1 MVFEPLTRHLRRG
14 RKGRVPGNAAE
25 EPYGARKGAVGAATA
40 QAQRRLK
47 VAAATAVGASALIL
61 LLAAAWW
68 LTELK
73 ASGHAGGV
81 VVIDVP
87 PPSASTRL
95 SRDAAAP
102 GEAGQEDGA
111 RGMQGA
117 GESGLMALAPQP
129 ALVEQGPYGL
139 LPKIAPDGREPWQ
152 VYARPSDVRDTRPWI
167 AIVITE
173 IGLSTAA
180 SQEAIRRLPPT
191 VTLSVDPYA
200 AEPDEWAPKARGAG
214 HEILLSLP
222 LESDAFPFR
231 DAGPMALLTSLA
243 VEDNIERLQRVLS
256 RCTGYVGVSSAFG
269 RRFEQDEASLRPV
282 LEFIGRRGLM
292 YVGGDASKITLAP
305 DDGNETE
312 VPIVTVDVWIDDE
325 ATPHGIDRALAQL
338 EATAR
343 ERGVAV
349 GLARN
354 YPLTVAR
361 LAAWAAALEKKDIAL
376 VPISAVVGRQ
386 LLP

>member
-1 MVFEPLTRHLRRG
+1 M
-14 RKGRVPGNAAE
+14 
-25 EPYGARKGAVGAATA
+25 ATA
-40 QAQRRLK
+40 LGIS
-47 VAAATAVGASALIL
+47 TLIL
-61 LLAAAWW
+61 VLAAAWW

-73 ASGHAGGV
+73 TSNDSGDA

-87 PPSASTRL
+87 PPAAGTRL
-95 SRDAAAP
+95 SLDAAAP
-102 GEAGQEDGA
+102 GREDGA
-111 RGMQGA
+111 QGA
-117 GESGLMALAPQP
+117 ADRAVMAPAPQP

-152 VYARPSDVRDTRPWI
+152 VYARPSDVRDTRPRI
-167 AIVITE
+167 AIVITG

-191 VTLSVDPYA
+191 VTLSVDPYSA
-200 AEPDEWAPKARGAG
+200 QADEWAPKARGVG

-222 LESDAFPFR
+222 LESDEFPFR
-231 DAGPMALLTSLA
+231 DAGPMALLTSLT
-243 VEDNIERLQRVLS
+243 VEENIERLQRVLG
-256 RCTGYVGVSSAFG
+256 RCTGYVGISSAFG

-282 LEFIGRRGLM
+282 LEFIGRRGLI
-292 YVGGDASKITLAP
+292 YVGSDASKITLAP
-305 DDGNETE
+305 DETE
-312 VPIVTVDVWIDDE
+312 FPIITVDVWIDDE

-338 EATAR
+338 EARAR

-354 YPLTVAR
+354 YPLMVAR
-361 LAAWAAALEKKDIAL
+361 LAAWTAALEKKDIAL

>member
-1 MVFEPLTRHLRRG
+1 MIFERLTRQLRRAPKE
-14 RKGRVPGNAAE
+14 RAEGNAAE
-25 EPYGARKGAVGAATA
+25 EAHGWLEGADDAPTVAARGRLRVAMAMAVGIST
-40 QAQRRLK
+40 
-47 VAAATAVGASALIL
+47 LIL
-61 LLAAAWW
+61 VLAAAWW

-73 ASGHAGGV
+73 TSNDSGDA

-87 PPSASTRL
+87 PPAAGTRL
-95 SRDAAAP
+95 SLDAAAP
-102 GEAGQEDGA
+102 GREDGA
-111 RGMQGA
+111 QGA
-117 GESGLMALAPQP
+117 ADRAVMAPAPQP

-152 VYARPSDVRDTRPWI
+152 VYARPSDVRDTRPRI
-167 AIVITE
+167 AIVITG

-191 VTLSVDPYA
+191 VTLSVDPYSA
-200 AEPDEWAPKARGAG
+200 QADEWAPKARGVG

-222 LESDAFPFR
+222 LESDEFPFR
-231 DAGPMALLTSLA
+231 DAGPMALLTSLT
-243 VEDNIERLQRVLS
+243 VEENIERLQRVLG
-256 RCTGYVGVSSAFG
+256 RCTGYVGISSAFG

-282 LEFIGRRGLM
+282 LEFIGRRGLI
-292 YVGGDASKITLAP
+292 YVGSDASKITLAP
-305 DDGNETE
+305 DETE
-312 VPIVTVDVWIDDE
+312 FPIISVDVWIDDE

-338 EATAR
+338 EARAR

-354 YPLTVAR
+354 YPLMVAR
-361 LAAWAAALEKKDIAL
+361 LAAWTAALEKKDIAL